1 MKHVAPIA
9 VILTVFAIA
18 SLGQAV
24 QAQESEVE
32 IRRGEVLQVAG
43 NTVLIRIE
51 GEGVKRYTI
60 PSDFRFN
67 HEGNEITVNQL
78 REGLILTGVRL
89 RTTGATDV
97 EDIESAMAEIAE
109 SPAETTAG
117 AAGGSMEAESRA
129 TGSTAAP
136 AMTAEAPATESR
148 AVEATTSRPIAEE
161 ETAAASEEGIG
172 LGVPLL
178 AGLVVLVL
186 VVVVMAVRGLGGGE
200 VKKASK

>member
-1 MKHVAPIA
+1 MKQVAPIA
-9 VILTVFAIA
+9 LLMTVFAVA

-78 REGLILTGVRL
+78 REGMILTGVRL
-89 RTTGATDV
+89 RTTGAADV

-109 SPAETTAG
+109 APAETTADT
-117 AAGGSMEAESRA
+117 AGEPMEAESA
-129 TGSTAAP
+129 AAEPAEAP
-136 AMTAEAPATESR
+136 AMTTEAPAR
-148 AVEATTSRPIAEE
+148 EAPSAEGTTSPIAEE
-161 ETAAASEEGIG
+161 EAATSAEEGMGMSTPLIVG
-172 LGVPLL
+172 LIVLL
-178 AGLVVLVL
+178 L
-186 VVVVMAVRGLGGGE
+186 VVVLMAVRGLGGAKA
-200 VKKASK
+200 KKARK

>member
-1 MKHVAPIA
+1 MKHVAPISL
-9 VILTVFAIA
+9 IMTVFAIA

-78 REGLILTGVRL
+78 REGMVLTGVRL
-89 RTTGATDV
+89 RTTGAADV

-109 SPAETTAG
+109 APPETTADT
-117 AAGGSMEAESRA
+117 AAESMEAESAAAESTEAPAR
-129 TGSTAAP
+129 TAAP
-136 AMTAEAPATESR
+136 ATETRAAEETTA
-148 AVEATTSRPIAEE
+148 RPIAEE
-161 ETAAASEEGIG
+161 EAAASTEEGMGMSAPLIV
-172 LGVPLL
+172 GVIVLL
-178 AGLVVLVL
+178 LVVVLV
-186 VVVVMAVRGLGGGE
+186 VVRGLGGPG
-200 VKKASK
+200 VKKARK

>member
-1 MKHVAPIA
+1 M
-9 VILTVFAIA
+9 TVFAVA

-78 REGLILTGVRL
+78 REGMILTGVRL
-89 RTTGATDV
+89 RTTGAADV

-109 SPAETTAG
+109 APAETTADT
-117 AAGGSMEAESRA
+117 AGEPMEAESA
-129 TGSTAAP
+129 AAEPAEAP
-136 AMTAEAPATESR
+136 AMTTEAPAR
-148 AVEATTSRPIAEE
+148 EAPSAEGTTSPIAEE
-161 ETAAASEEGIG
+161 EAATSAEEGMGMSTPLIVG
-172 LGVPLL
+172 LIVLL
-178 AGLVVLVL
+178 L
-186 VVVVMAVRGLGGGE
+186 VVVLMAVRGLGGAKA
-200 VKKASK
+200 KKARK

>member
-1 MKHVAPIA
+1 M
-9 VILTVFAIA
+9 TVFAVA

-78 REGLILTGVRL
+78 REGMILTGVRL
-89 RTTGATDV
+89 RTTGAADV

-109 SPAETTAG
+109 APAETTADT
-117 AAGGSMEAESRA
+117 AGEPMEAESA
-129 TGSTAAP
+129 AAEPAEAP
-136 AMTAEAPATESR
+136 AMTTEAPAR
-148 AVEATTSRPIAEE
+148 EAPSAEGTTSPIAEE
-161 ETAAASEEGIG
+161 DAATSAEEGMGMSTPLIVG
-172 LGVPLL
+172 LIVLL
-178 AGLVVLVL
+178 L
-186 VVVVMAVRGLGGGE
+186 VVVLMAVRGLGGAKA
-200 VKKASK
+200 KKARK